1 METRIVKVSKHIS
14 LSLCLSAWLLAGNA
28 HAASSHL
35 YPAGGCQEIYPD
47 PDAVLE
53 RANGDL
59 TSNDGEW
66 VTCPIVTDASSM
78 RITVTVFYEAGLFA
92 PPTYA
97 AKPVIF
103 NCAVRGYNPATNKT
117 IADRKEMQVNL
128 RNHQAIGG
136 SLTLSIQASHQFNL
150 LECYL
155 PASKLPL
162 SFRLFGYQVEES

>member
-1 METRIVKVSKHIS
+1 METSITKVSKPVA

-28 HAASSHL
+28 HAANSHL
-35 YPAGGCQEIYPD
+35 YPAGGCQETFPD
-47 PDAVLE
+47 PDALLE

-59 TSNDGEW
+59 TSSDGES

-78 RITVTVFYEAGLFA
+78 RITVTMFYEAGLFA

-97 AKPVIF
+97 AKPLVF
-103 NCAVRGYNPATNKT
+103 SCAVRGYDPSTKKT
-117 IADRKEMQVNL
+117 IADRKEVQVNL
-128 RNHQAIGG
+128 RNHQTIGG

-162 SFRLFGYQVEES
+162 SFRLMGYQVEES